1 MNVKRKFSK
10 ITETKF
16 VKKDIIYQDTKGTVF
31 CIKFDS
37 NIIPS
42 FVEDETPK
50 ICIKNKDYI
59 WFEFYPNEK
68 SYLLTIMFDD
78 KLNIIQWYF
87 DVSKFVECN
96 NCIPYQ
102 DDLYLDLVIK
112 PTGEFKIFDE
122 DELYEA
128 LQKKEITIDEF
139 DYAYKILNQLMKKF
153 ANNYNY
159 LLNLTNHILKMFE
172 EEIKNGKI

>member
-1 MNVKRKFSK
+1 MNTKRKFSK
-10 ITETKF
+10 ITEAKF
-16 VKKDIIYQDTKGTVF
+16 VKRDISYQDIKGTIF
-31 CIKFDS
+31 YIKFDS
-37 NIIPS
+37 NIRPS
-42 FVEDETPK
+42 FVDDEIPK
-50 ICIKNKDYI
+50 ICIKDKDYI
-59 WFEFYPNEK
+59 WFEFYPYEK

-112 PTGEFKIFDE
+112 PTGKFKILDE

-128 LQKKEITIDEF
+128 LQKKEITINEF
-139 DYAYKILNQLMKKF
+139 NYAHEILNQLMKKF
-153 ANNYNY
+153 AYNYNY
-159 LLNLTNHILKMFE
+159 LLNLTNYILKIFE
-172 EEIKNGKI
+172 EEIKYAKI

>member
-1 MNVKRKFSK
+1 MKRKFSK
-10 ITETKF
+10 ITEAKF
-16 VKKDIIYQDTKGTVF
+16 AKKDIVYQDIKGTIF

-37 NIIPS
+37 NITPS
-42 FVEDETPK
+42 FVENETPE

-59 WFEFYPNEK
+59 WFEFYPDEK
-68 SYLLTIMFDD
+68 NYLLTIMFDD

-112 PTGEFKIFDE
+112 PTGKFKILDE
-122 DELYEA
+122 DEICEA
-128 LQKKEITIDEF
+128 LQKKEITSNEF
-139 DYAYKILNQLMKKF
+139 NYAYETLNHLVKKF

-159 LLNLTNHILKMFE
+159 LLNLTNYILRIFE
-172 EEIKNGKI
+172 EEIKYGKI